1 MLVNISEKILFDR
14 LLYNVYNT
22 NASFLPKD
30 TNGYYN
36 ITKLVIGLINE
47 KADYNKIEA
56 RKQLVDLLN
65 NIDNTSLNKIKQRLL
80 SIIDLL

>member
-22 NASFLPKD
+22 NASSLPKD

-36 ITKLVIGLINE
+36 ITRLVTGIIDE
-47 KADYNKIEA
+47 KADYNKIQA
-56 RKQLVDLLN
+56 KKQLVDLLN
-65 NIDNTSLNKIKQRLL
+65 NIDNTSLNEIKQRLL